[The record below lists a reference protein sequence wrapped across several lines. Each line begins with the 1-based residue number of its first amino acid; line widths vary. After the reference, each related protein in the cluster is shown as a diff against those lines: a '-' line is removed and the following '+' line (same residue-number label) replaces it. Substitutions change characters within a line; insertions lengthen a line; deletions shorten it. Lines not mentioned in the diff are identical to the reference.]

1 MEQEHGIGSPF
12 KRAKSRMSRYALIL
26 IAVLI
31 GCSKPKPA
39 EKQLSEA
46 ELKEIMRSLPDQ
58 YSPLL
63 AAKYHISPEAAHSI
77 TTDYRVHEIFSGW
90 TTGSPTPATETMQQT
105 IERLSRTHNVPPD
118 VVASLIVDY
127 LQLTR
132 SD

>member
-1 MEQEHGIGSPF
+1 
-12 KRAKSRMSRYALIL
+12 MSRYALIL
-26 IAVLI
+26 IAALI

-39 EKQLSEA
+39 EKQLSES
-46 ELKEIMRSLPDQ
+46 ELKEIMHSLPDQ

-63 AAKYHISPEAAHSI
+63 AAKYHVSLEATHSI

-90 TTGSPTPATETMQQT
+90 STGSPTPATETIQQT
-105 IERLSRTHNVPPD
+105 IERLSRTHNLPPD
-118 VVASLIVDY
+118 IVASLIVDY